1 MKPSEDPWAEMD
13 LFSKRYLR
21 WRISTSH
28 YVDSLIFDI
37 KTTNSGLF
45 TGRIMSTDVS
55 GLAEYQSNIKS
66 NEAKFGLEYISG
78 YLRYSTGQSTG
89 KITVC
94 YKAEIKY
101 KWIAIT

>member
-1 MKPSEDPWAEMD
+1 MTLKQLTAD
-13 LFSKRYLR
+13 YL
-21 WRISTSH
+21 
-28 YVDSLIFDI
+28 
-37 KTTNSGLF
+37 